1 MKLSKS
7 AGRYMAKEFLNLST
21 EDFNDIFPFYILM
34 DEKLCITA
42 TGDSL
47 QKIVPELNNTFFE
60 DSFSIKRP
68 FITDLNFEAL
78 TSYKNQLIIFESK
91 AVDRITFR
99 SQLKFIPEKNQ
110 IVLLASPWFENVNEL
125 IATGLQFKDFAA
137 HNPII
142 DFLHILKTQD
152 IANEDMK
159 QVLQKLNRK
168 KSEMLVAQQKL
179 EQISTA
185 LEESNKRY
193 EYVNKATSEAI
204 WDWDILSGK
213 VYYGDGFGKL
223 FGYDTKSL
231 PQNFNIWERR
241 IHPDDFERITNDIS
255 NFLQSESTNWN
266 DDYRYLKSDGN
277 YAYVSDKGFII
288 RDEAGNA
295 LRMIGSMQD
304 ITKQKEEE
312 LYLKLMEAV
321 IKNTNDS
328 VVITEIKNDYPIVY
342 VNNAFTKLSGYTFE
356 EVKGKNP
363 RILQGPKSNL
373 EELHKLRD
381 SLKKWQ
387 TCEVTTVNYKK
398 NGEEYWVQ
406 FSISPISNEKGE
418 YTHWISIERD
428 VTQAIKTNEE
438 IINQKK
444 FTEDILNNIPTDIA
458 VFDPDHNYIFVNQH
472 AIKDKNI
479 RDWMIQKNDFDYAR
493 MKGIDDSIAKMRW
506 DMFDQSIYNKTNTEW
521 VDEHNNTNGDS
532 LYKLRIF
539 SPYFEN
545 NKLKYV
551 IGYGVDITEI
561 KKAELKIKEAIESI
575 KQSNSELEQFAYVA
589 SHDLQ
594 EPLRMVTSFL
604 SQLDKKYSQSLDE
617 KAKEYIYYAVDGAKR
632 MRQIILDLLE
642 YSRVG
647 KNSDRI
653 TSFNL
658 NEIINEIKILYGKQI
673 EELGA
678 SIINEDL
685 PVIIGYKSPIRQLFQ
700 NIISNALKYHRQD
713 VAPQINITVKKLNKE
728 WEFSISDNGIG
739 IEEQYFSKIFEIF
752 QRLHNKDEYSGTG
765 IGLAI
770 TRKII
775 DNIGGK
781 IWLTSVHGEGTE
793 FHFTIPFQQNLLF

>member
-1 MKLSKS
+1 
-7 AGRYMAKEFLNLST
+7 MAKEFLNFSE

-34 DEKLCITA
+34 DASLRVIK

-47 QKIVPELNNTFFE
+47 KKITPTLNNVLFE
-60 DSFSIKRP
+60 QSFTIKRP
-68 FITDLNFEAL
+68 FITDLTFEAL
-78 TSYKNQLIIFESK
+78 KSYNNQLIIFESK
-91 AVDRITFR
+91 TAERITFR

-110 IVLLASPWFENVNEL
+110 IMLFASPWFENVNEL
-125 IATGLQFKDFAA
+125 IDTGLQFKDFAA

-142 DFLHILKTQD
+142 DFLHILKTQE
-152 IANEDMK
+152 IANEEMK
-159 QVLQKLNRK
+159 QVLQKLSIQ
-168 KSEMLVAQQKL
+168 KSEMQIAQQKL
-179 EQISTA
+179 VQISTA

-231 PQNFNIWERR
+231 PENFNIWERR

-266 DDYRYLKSDGN
+266 DDYRYLKNDGN
-277 YAYVSDKGFII
+277 YAFVSDKGFII
-288 RDEAGNA
+288 RNEAGHA
-295 LRMIGSMQD
+295 VRMIGSMQD

-312 LYLKLMEAV
+312 HYLKLMESV

-328 VVITEIKNDYPIVY
+328 VVITEINNDYPIVY
-342 VNNAFTKLSGYTFE
+342 VNTAFTKLSGYTFE

-363 RILQGPKSNL
+363 RILQGPKSNFEGL
-373 EELHKLRD
+373 NKLRE
-381 SLKKWQ
+381 SLKNRQ
-387 TCEVTTVNYKK
+387 TCEITTVNYRK

-406 FSISPISNEKGE
+406 FSINPITNEKGE

-428 VTQAIKTNEE
+428 VTQAIKANEE

-458 VFDPDHNYIFVNQH
+458 VFDPDHNYIFINQF
-472 AIKDKNI
+472 AINDKETREWLIN
-479 RDWMIQKNDFDYAR
+479 KNDFDYTR
-493 MKGIDDSIAKMRW
+493 MKGLDETVAKMRW
-506 DMFDQSIYNKTNTEW
+506 DKFEESIESNKKTEW
-521 VDEHNNTNGDS
+521 IDEHKSADKDTI
-532 LYKLRIF
+532 YKLRIF

-545 NKLKYV
+545 NKLKFV
-551 IGYGVDITEI
+551 IGYGVDITES
-561 KKAELKIKEAIESI
+561 KKAELRIQEALESI

-604 SQLDKKYSQSLDE
+604 SQLEKKYAHTLDD
-617 KAKEYIYYAVDGAKR
+617 KAKEYIYYAFDGAKR

-647 KNSDRI
+647 KSNDRLSSI
-653 TSFNL
+653 DL
-658 NEIINEIKILYGKQI
+658 NEIISEIKILHNKQI
-673 EELGA
+673 EELEA
-678 SIINEDL
+678 DIISENL
-685 PVIIGYKSPIRQLFQ
+685 PVIVGYKTPIRQLFQ
-700 NIISNALKYHRQD
+700 NIISNGLKYHKND
-713 VAPQINITVKKLNKE
+713 IKPIITIRVIKSTKE
-728 WEFSISDNGIG
+728 WEFIISDNGIG

-775 DNIGGK
+775 DNLGGK
-781 IWLTSVHGEGTE
+781 IWLTSEYGKGSS
-793 FHFTIPFQQNLLF
+793 FHFTIPFQQNQLI

>member
-1 MKLSKS
+1 
-7 AGRYMAKEFLNLST
+7 MAKEFLNFST

-34 DEKLCITA
+34 DATLRITE
-42 TGDSL
+42 TGNSL
-47 QKIVPELNNTFFE
+47 KKIAPELNNVLFE
-60 DSFSIKRP
+60 NSFSIIRP
-68 FITDLNFEAL
+68 FISELNFGTL
-78 TSYKNQLIIFESK
+78 TSYNNQLIIFESK
-91 AVDRITFR
+91 TAKRITFR

-110 IVLLASPWFENVNEL
+110 IMLLASPWFENVNEL
-125 IATGLQFKDFAA
+125 IETGLNFKDFAT

-142 DFLHILKTQD
+142 DFLHILKTQE
-152 IANEDMK
+152 IANEEMK
-159 QVLQKLNRK
+159 QVLQKLNK
-168 KSEMLVAQQKL
+168 QKTEMQVAQRKL
-179 EQISTA
+179 EQISSA

-223 FGYDTKSL
+223 FGYDTKTL
-231 PQNFNIWERR
+231 PENFNIWERR

-266 DDYRYLKSDGN
+266 DDYRYLKSDGS
-277 YAYVSDKGFII
+277 YAFVSDKGFII
-288 RDEAGNA
+288 RDEAGHA

-304 ITKQKEEE
+304 ISKQKKEEH
-312 LYLKLMEAV
+312 YLKLMESV

-328 VVITEIKNDYPIVY
+328 VVITEINNDYPIVY
-342 VNNAFTKLSGYTFE
+342 VNPAFTKLSGYTFE

-363 RILQGPKSNL
+363 RLLQGPKSNF
-373 EELHKLRD
+373 EGLHRLRE
-381 SLKKWQ
+381 SLKKRE
-387 TCEVTTVNYKK
+387 TCEITTVNYKK

-406 FSISPISNEKGE
+406 FSINPIANEKGE

-428 VTQAIKTNEE
+428 VSQAIKANEE

-458 VFDPDHNYIFVNQH
+458 VFDPDHNYIFINEF
-472 AIKDKNI
+472 AIKDKETREWLIN
-479 RDWMIQKNDFDYAR
+479 KNDFDYSR
-493 MKGIDDSIAKMRW
+493 MKGFDESVAKIRW
-506 DMFDQSIYNKTNTEW
+506 DKFEESIESNNKTEW
-521 VDEHNNTNGDS
+521 IDELKSADNDTI
-532 LYKLRIF
+532 YKLSIF

-545 NKLKYV
+545 NKLKFV
-551 IGYGVDITEI
+551 IGYGVDITES
-561 KKAELKIKEAIESI
+561 KKAELRIQEALESI

-604 SQLDKKYSQSLDE
+604 SQLEKKYGNTLDD

-647 KNSDRI
+647 KSNDRLSSI
-653 TSFNL
+653 NL
-658 NEIINEIKILYGKQI
+658 NEIINEIKILHNKQI
-673 EELGA
+673 EELNA
-678 SIINEDL
+678 EIIYEDL
-685 PVIIGYKSPIRQLFQ
+685 PVIVGYKTPIRQLFQ
-700 NIISNALKYHRQD
+700 NIISNGLKYHKID
-713 VAPQINITVKKLNKE
+713 IKPIINIRVKKSIKE
-728 WEFSISDNGIG
+728 WEFIISDNGIG

-775 DNIGGK
+775 ENLGGK
-781 IWLTSVHGEGTE
+781 IWLTSEYGVGSS
-793 FHFTIPFQQNLLF
+793 FHFTIPFQQNQLI

>member
-1 MKLSKS
+1 
-7 AGRYMAKEFLNLST
+7 MAKEFLNFST

-34 DEKLCITA
+34 DATLRITE
-42 TGDSL
+42 TGNSL
-47 QKIVPELNNTFFE
+47 QKIAPELNNVLFE
-60 DSFSIKRP
+60 NSFSITRP
-68 FITDLNFEAL
+68 FISELNFGTL
-78 TSYKNQLIIFESK
+78 TSYNNQLIIFESK
-91 AVDRITFR
+91 SAKRITFR

-110 IVLLASPWFENVNEL
+110 IMLLASPWFENVNEL
-125 IATGLQFKDFAA
+125 IETGLNFKDFAT

-142 DFLHILKTQD
+142 DFLHILKTQE
-152 IANEDMK
+152 IANEEMR
-159 QVLQKLNRK
+159 QVLQKLNK
-168 KSEMLVAQQKL
+168 QKTEMQVAQRKL
-179 EQISTA
+179 EQITFA

-223 FGYDTKSL
+223 FGYDTKTL
-231 PQNFNIWERR
+231 PENFNIWERR

-266 DDYRYLKSDGN
+266 DDYRYLKSDGS
-277 YAYVSDKGFII
+277 YAFVSDKGFII
-288 RDEAGNA
+288 RDEAGHA

-304 ITKQKEEE
+304 ISKQKKEEH
-312 LYLKLMEAV
+312 YLKLMESV

-328 VVITEIKNDYPIVY
+328 VVITEINNDYPIVY
-342 VNNAFTKLSGYTFE
+342 VNPAFTKLSGYTFE

-363 RILQGPKSNL
+363 RLLQGPKSNF
-373 EELHKLRD
+373 EGISRLRE
-381 SLKKWQ
+381 SLKKQ
-387 TCEVTTVNYKK
+387 ETCEITTVNYKK

-406 FSISPISNEKGE
+406 FSINPIANEKGE

-428 VTQAIKTNEE
+428 VSQAIKANEE

-458 VFDPDHNYIFVNQH
+458 VFDPDHNYIFINDF
-472 AIKDKNI
+472 AIKDKETREWLIN
-479 RDWMIQKNDFDYAR
+479 KNDFDYSR
-493 MKGIDDSIAKMRW
+493 MKGFDESVAKIRWDKFEESIESNNKTEWIDEHKSSDKDSI
-506 DMFDQSIYNKTNTEW
+506 
-521 VDEHNNTNGDS
+521 
-532 LYKLRIF
+532 YKLRIF

-545 NKLKYV
+545 NKLKFV
-551 IGYGVDITEI
+551 IGYGVDITES
-561 KKAELKIKEAIESI
+561 KKAELRIQEALNSI

-604 SQLDKKYSQSLDE
+604 SQLEKKYGHTLED

-642 YSRVG
+642 YSRIG
-647 KNSDRI
+647 KSNDRLSSI
-653 TSFNL
+653 NL
-658 NEIINEIKILYGKQI
+658 NEIINEIIILHNKQI
-673 EELGA
+673 EELNA
-678 SIINEDL
+678 EIIYENL
-685 PVIIGYKSPIRQLFQ
+685 PVILGYKTPIRQLFQ
-700 NIISNALKYHRQD
+700 NIISNGLKYHKND
-713 VAPQINITVKKLNKE
+713 IKPIINIRVIKSIKE
-728 WEFSISDNGIG
+728 WEFIISDNGIG

-775 DNIGGK
+775 DNLGGK
-781 IWLTSVHGEGTE
+781 IWLTSEYGVGSS
-793 FHFTIPFQQNLLF
+793 FHFTIPFQQNQLI